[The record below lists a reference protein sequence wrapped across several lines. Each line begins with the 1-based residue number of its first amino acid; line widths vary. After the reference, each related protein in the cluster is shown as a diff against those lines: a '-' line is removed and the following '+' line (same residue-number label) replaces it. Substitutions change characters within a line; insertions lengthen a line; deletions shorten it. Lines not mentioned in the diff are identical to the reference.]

1 VSKKK
6 KIRTDFRKNRVVRTR
21 ETDWT
26 RRDESAEEQSLH
38 GERISGKGDLTRRR
52 TVVGSEVDDA
62 NSAGMGVIR
71 DVDTSKCL
79 IGRVLEVGG
88 LTSLVR
94 ADDGS
99 DYRCATRRILKTLST
114 DQRHVVVAGDVV
126 WIRPEGAGE
135 GVIERVEPRHGVIS
149 RTSRGR
155 QHVMVANVDQLII
168 VGSAAE
174 PRLKPNLIDRLL
186 LVAEQTKVRPVIC
199 INKIDLVDPASLV
212 PLIGVYA
219 QMGYMVQAVSVV
231 TGLGI
236 DRLRATVVGRTSVV
250 SGQSGVGKSSLL
262 NAIEPE
268 LGLRVAAVSEETE
281 KGRHTTSSARMI
293 PLSAGGYVIDTP
305 GVRQFQL
312 WDVIPEEVAG
322 FYRDLRPYVNL
333 CRFPDCTHTHEA
345 GCAVKDAVADGQ
357 LDARRYESYCHL
369 RAGDD

>member
-1 VSKKK
+1 
-6 KIRTDFRKNRVVRTR
+6 
-21 ETDWT
+21 
-26 RRDESAEEQSLH
+26 
-38 GERISGKGDLTRRR
+38 
-52 TVVGSEVDDA
+52 VGSEVDDPA
-62 NSAGMGVIR
+62 SGLGVLR
-71 DVDTSKCL
+71 EVDTSKCRV
-79 IGRVLEVGG
+79 GRVLEVGG

-94 ADDGS
+94 ADDGA
-99 DYRCATRRILKTLST
+99 DYRCATRRILKTLAT

-126 WIRPEGAGE
+126 WFRPERAGE
-135 GVIERVEPRHGVIS
+135 GLIERVEPRHGVIS

-186 LVAEQTKVRPVIC
+186 VVAEQTKIKPVIC
-199 INKIDLVDPASLV
+199 INKMDLVDAASLV

-219 QMGYMVQAVSVV
+219 QTGYTVLAISAV
-231 TGLGI
+231 TGLGV
-236 DRLRATVVGRTSVV
+236 DRLRAMLVGRTSVV

-262 NAIEPE
+262 NAVEPE
-268 LGLRVAAVSEETE
+268 LDLRIAAVSEETQ
-281 KGRHTTSSARMI
+281 KGKHTTTSARMI
-293 PLSAGGYVIDTP
+293 PLAAGGYVIDTP

-369 RAGDD
+369 RAGDDA